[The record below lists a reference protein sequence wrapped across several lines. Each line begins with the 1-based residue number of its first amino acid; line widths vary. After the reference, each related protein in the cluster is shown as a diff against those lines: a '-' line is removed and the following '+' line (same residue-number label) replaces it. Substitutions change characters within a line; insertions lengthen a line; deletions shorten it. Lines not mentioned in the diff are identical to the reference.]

1 MRFVL
6 TGDSDCP
13 IARLALSR
21 GESAKIENGSMVYSR
36 GVEISGGLNAKK
48 KGLGG
53 VLGAIGRSLTSG
65 ESMFITTAT
74 GTADDGEIAIAPP
87 IPGKII
93 SLEVGGQQQYRLNTG
108 AFLACDSTLDYTMV
122 NQGISKAIFG
132 GTGGLFVME
141 TNGTGTI
148 LVSAFGDI
156 LTLEVTP
163 ESPLVVDNE
172 HVVAWDA
179 GLNYNIQVASGMFGF
194 TTGVYPNPQLAEP
207 RTSDA
212 PLPAHDGGL
221 AGAPD
226 SETKAFRPTRCL
238 HVLAA
243 HLLLTDEEVGSAPCQ
258 LWQFDNTGGNVIEQ
272 SVGVR
277 HQHHAD
283 AVCLRVFDE
292 EAPEARLRGGVEHRG
307 DLIADKV
314 ARARHERTGDAA
326 AL

>member
-21 GESAKIENGSMVYSR
+21 GESVKIENGSMVYSR
-36 GVEISGGLNAKK
+36 GVEISGGLNSKK

-53 VLGAIGRSLTSG
+53 VLGAIGRSIASG

-74 GTADDGEIAIAPP
+74 GTVDDGEIAIAPP

-93 SLEVGGQQQYRLNTG
+93 SLQVGGQQQYRLNTG
-108 AFLACDSTLDYTMV
+108 AFLACDATLDYTMV
-122 NQGISKAIFG
+122 NQGLGRAVFG

-156 LTLEVTP
+156 LSLDVTP

-179 GLNYNIQVASGMFGF
+179 SLNYNIQVASGMFGF
-194 TTGVYPNPQLAEP
+194 TTGEGVVNSFNGYGRVYIQTRNLQNLAQAMHP
-207 RTSDA
+207 YLPTS
-212 PLPAHDGGL
+212 
-221 AGAPD
+221 AG
-226 SETKAFRPTRCL
+226 
-238 HVLAA
+238 
-243 HLLLTDEEVGSAPCQ
+243 
-258 LWQFDNTGGNVIEQ
+258 
-272 SVGVR
+272 
-277 HQHHAD
+277 
-283 AVCLRVFDE
+283 
-292 EAPEARLRGGVEHRG
+292 
-307 DLIADKV
+307 
-314 ARARHERTGDAA
+314 
-326 AL
+326 

>member
-21 GESAKIENGSMVYSR
+21 GEPVKIENGSMVYSR
-36 GVEISGGLNAKK
+36 GVEISGGLNSKK

-53 VLGAIGRSLTSG
+53 VLGAIGRSITSG

-74 GTADDGEIAIAPP
+74 GTVDDGEIAIAPP

-93 SLEVGGQQQYRLNTG
+93 SLQVGGQQQYRLNTG
-108 AFLACDSTLDYTMV
+108 AFLACDATLDYTMV
-122 NQGISKAIFG
+122 NQGLGRAVFG

-156 LTLEVTP
+156 LSLDVTP

-179 GLNYNIQVASGMFGF
+179 SLNYNIQVASGMFGF
-194 TTGVYPNPQLAEP
+194 TTGEGVVNSFNGYGRVYIQTRNLQNLAQAMHP
-207 RTSDA
+207 YLPTS
-212 PLPAHDGGL
+212 
-221 AGAPD
+221 AG
-226 SETKAFRPTRCL
+226 
-238 HVLAA
+238 
-243 HLLLTDEEVGSAPCQ
+243 
-258 LWQFDNTGGNVIEQ
+258 
-272 SVGVR
+272 
-277 HQHHAD
+277 
-283 AVCLRVFDE
+283 
-292 EAPEARLRGGVEHRG
+292 
-307 DLIADKV
+307 
-314 ARARHERTGDAA
+314 
-326 AL
+326 

>member
-21 GESAKIENGSMVYSR
+21 GESVKIENGSMVYSR
-36 GVEISGGLNAKK
+36 GVEISGGLNSKK

-53 VLGAIGRSLTSG
+53 VLGAIGRSITSG

-74 GTADDGEIAIAPP
+74 GTVDDGEIAIAPP

-93 SLEVGGQQQYRLNTG
+93 SLQVGGQRQYRLNTG
-108 AFLACDSTLDYTMV
+108 AFLACDATLDYTMV
-122 NQGISKAIFG
+122 NQGLGRAVFG

-156 LTLEVTP
+156 LSLDVTP

-179 GLNYNIQVASGMFGF
+179 SLNYNIQVASGMFGF
-194 TTGVYPNPQLAEP
+194 TTGEGVVNSFNGYGRVYIQTRNLQNLAQAMHP
-207 RTSDA
+207 YLPTS
-212 PLPAHDGGL
+212 
-221 AGAPD
+221 AG
-226 SETKAFRPTRCL
+226 
-238 HVLAA
+238 
-243 HLLLTDEEVGSAPCQ
+243 
-258 LWQFDNTGGNVIEQ
+258 
-272 SVGVR
+272 
-277 HQHHAD
+277 
-283 AVCLRVFDE
+283 
-292 EAPEARLRGGVEHRG
+292 
-307 DLIADKV
+307 
-314 ARARHERTGDAA
+314 
-326 AL
+326 

>member
-21 GESAKIENGSMVYSR
+21 GESVKIENGSMVYSR
-36 GVEISGGLNAKK
+36 GVEISGGLNSKK

-53 VLGAIGRSLTSG
+53 VLGAIGRSITSG

-74 GTADDGEIAIAPP
+74 GTVDDGEIAIAPP
-87 IPGKII
+87 IPGKIVN
-93 SLEVGGQQQYRLNTG
+93 LQVGGQQQYRLNTG
-108 AFLACDSTLDYTMV
+108 AFLACDATLDYTMV
-122 NQGISKAIFG
+122 NQGLGRAVFG

-156 LTLEVTP
+156 LSLDVTP

-194 TTGVYPNPQLAEP
+194 TTGEGVVNSFNGYGRVYIQTRNLQNLAQAMHP
-207 RTSDA
+207 Y
-212 PLPAHDGGL
+212 LPTT
-221 AGAPD
+221 AG
-226 SETKAFRPTRCL
+226 
-238 HVLAA
+238 
-243 HLLLTDEEVGSAPCQ
+243 
-258 LWQFDNTGGNVIEQ
+258 
-272 SVGVR
+272 
-277 HQHHAD
+277 
-283 AVCLRVFDE
+283 
-292 EAPEARLRGGVEHRG
+292 
-307 DLIADKV
+307 
-314 ARARHERTGDAA
+314 
-326 AL
+326 

>member
-21 GESAKIENGSMVYSR
+21 GESVKIENGSMVYSR
-36 GVEISGGLNAKK
+36 GVEISGGLNSKK

-53 VLGAIGRSLTSG
+53 VLGAIGRSITSG

-74 GTADDGEIAIAPP
+74 GTVDDGEIAIAPP

-93 SLEVGGQQQYRLNTG
+93 SLQVGGQQQYRLNTG
-108 AFLACDSTLDYTMV
+108 AFLACDATLDYTMV
-122 NQGISKAIFG
+122 NQGLSKAVFG

-156 LTLEVTP
+156 LSLDVTP

-179 GLNYNIQVASGMFGF
+179 SLNYDIQVASGMFGF
-194 TTGVYPNPQLAEP
+194 TTGEGVVNSFNGYGRVYIQTRNLQNLAQAMHP
-207 RTSDA
+207 Y
-212 PLPAHDGGL
+212 LPTT
-221 AGAPD
+221 AG
-226 SETKAFRPTRCL
+226 
-238 HVLAA
+238 
-243 HLLLTDEEVGSAPCQ
+243 
-258 LWQFDNTGGNVIEQ
+258 
-272 SVGVR
+272 
-277 HQHHAD
+277 
-283 AVCLRVFDE
+283 
-292 EAPEARLRGGVEHRG
+292 
-307 DLIADKV
+307 
-314 ARARHERTGDAA
+314 
-326 AL
+326 

>member
-21 GESAKIENGSMVYSR
+21 DESVKIENGSMVYSR
-36 GVEISGGLNAKK
+36 GVEISGGLNSKK

-53 VLGAIGRSLTSG
+53 VLGAIGRSITSG

-74 GTADDGEIAIAPP
+74 GTVDDGEIAIAPP

-93 SLEVGGQQQYRLNTG
+93 SLQVGGQQQYRLNTG
-108 AFLACDSTLDYTMV
+108 AFLACDATLDYTMV
-122 NQGISKAIFG
+122 NQGLGRAVFG

-156 LTLEVTP
+156 LSLDVTP

-179 GLNYNIQVASGMFGF
+179 SLNYNIQVASGMFGF
-194 TTGVYPNPQLAEP
+194 TTGEGVVNSFNGYGRVYIQTRNLQNLAQAMHP
-207 RTSDA
+207 Y
-212 PLPAHDGGL
+212 LPTT
-221 AGAPD
+221 AG
-226 SETKAFRPTRCL
+226 
-238 HVLAA
+238 
-243 HLLLTDEEVGSAPCQ
+243 
-258 LWQFDNTGGNVIEQ
+258 
-272 SVGVR
+272 
-277 HQHHAD
+277 
-283 AVCLRVFDE
+283 
-292 EAPEARLRGGVEHRG
+292 
-307 DLIADKV
+307 
-314 ARARHERTGDAA
+314 
-326 AL
+326 

>member
-21 GESAKIENGSMVYSR
+21 GESVKIENGSMVYSR
-36 GVEISGGLNAKK
+36 GVEISGGLNSKK

-53 VLGAIGRSLTSG
+53 VLGAIGRSITSG

-87 IPGKII
+87 IPGKIVN
-93 SLEVGGQQQYRLNTG
+93 LQVGGQQQYRLNTG

-156 LTLEVTP
+156 LSLDVTP

-179 GLNYNIQVASGMFGF
+179 CLDYRIEVASGMFGF
-194 TTGVYPNPQLAEP
+194 TTGE
-207 RTSDA
+207 
-212 PLPAHDGGL
+212 
-221 AGAPD
+221 
-226 SETKAFRPTRCL
+226 
-238 HVLAA
+238 
-243 HLLLTDEEVGSAPCQ
+243 
-258 LWQFDNTGGNVIEQ
+258 
-272 SVGVR
+272 GV
-277 HQHHAD
+277 
-283 AVCLRVFDE
+283 VNSFSGYGRVFIQTRNLQNL
-292 EAPEARLRGGVEHRG
+292 AQAMHPYLPTTAG
-307 DLIADKV
+307 
-314 ARARHERTGDAA
+314 
-326 AL
+326 

>member
-21 GESAKIENGSMVYSR
+21 GESVKIENGSMVYSR
-36 GVEISGGLNAKK
+36 GVEISGGLNSKK

-53 VLGAIGRSLTSG
+53 VLGAIGRSITSG

-74 GTADDGEIAIAPP
+74 GAVDDGEIAIAPP

-93 SLEVGGQQQYRLNTG
+93 SLQVGGQQQYRLNTG
-108 AFLACDSTLDYTMV
+108 AFLACDATLDYTMV
-122 NQGISKAIFG
+122 NQGLGRAVFG

-156 LTLEVTP
+156 LSLDVTP

-179 GLNYNIQVASGMFGF
+179 SLNYNIQVASGMFGF
-194 TTGVYPNPQLAEP
+194 TTGEGVVNSFNGYGHVYIQTRNLQNLAQAMHP
-207 RTSDA
+207 YLPTS
-212 PLPAHDGGL
+212 
-221 AGAPD
+221 AG
-226 SETKAFRPTRCL
+226 
-238 HVLAA
+238 
-243 HLLLTDEEVGSAPCQ
+243 
-258 LWQFDNTGGNVIEQ
+258 
-272 SVGVR
+272 
-277 HQHHAD
+277 
-283 AVCLRVFDE
+283 
-292 EAPEARLRGGVEHRG
+292 
-307 DLIADKV
+307 
-314 ARARHERTGDAA
+314 
-326 AL
+326 